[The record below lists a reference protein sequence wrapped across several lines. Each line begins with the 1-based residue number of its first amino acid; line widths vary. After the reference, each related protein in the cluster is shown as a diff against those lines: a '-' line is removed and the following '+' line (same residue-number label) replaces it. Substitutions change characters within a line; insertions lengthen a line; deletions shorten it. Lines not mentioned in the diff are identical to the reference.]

1 MVKMII
7 EKVLVS
13 GIFDFD
19 ESKISERA
27 SQHVPID
34 VMPVIKFMELR
45 PRRGDNILRKITS
58 YMLLGGPGKSSSTV
72 RQVGKLNCT
81 YCDEGSL
88 RNHNKIRLPLT
99 LLDIKSGTVWNGS
112 HGGVSQGPS
121 FMGS

>member
-7 EKVLVS
+7 EKVLVVN

-19 ESKISERA
+19 ESKISEKA

-34 VMPVIKFMELR
+34 VMPVIKFMKVR
-45 PRRGDNILRKITS
+45 PRGGDNILRKITS

-81 YCDEGSL
+81 YA
-88 RNHNKIRLPLT
+88 
-99 LLDIKSGTVWNGS
+99 V
-112 HGGVSQGPS
+112 
-121 FMGS
+121 